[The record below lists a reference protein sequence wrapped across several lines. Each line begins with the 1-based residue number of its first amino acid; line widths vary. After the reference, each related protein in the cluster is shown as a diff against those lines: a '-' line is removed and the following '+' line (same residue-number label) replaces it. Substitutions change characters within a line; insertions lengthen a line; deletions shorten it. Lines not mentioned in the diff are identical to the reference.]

1 MRHFVFFA
9 LMIKVSTWLH
19 AEKALEDLYETP
31 VWHPSQA
38 SGLTEQLCLVVFK
51 VSGLKEEVKM
61 ASDGGP

>member
-38 SGLTEQLCLVVFK
+38 SELTEQLCLVVFK

>member
-38 SGLTEQLCLVVFK
+38 SGLTAALPCGVQSVRSE
-51 VSGLKEEVKM
+51 
-61 ASDGGP
+61 GGG